1 MHDQQINQLA
11 AGEQSAVDRD
21 EQWAHAIP
29 AERQRNLCRA
39 DKRNRRRRERR
50 AWGVD
55 ACTWRRGPPRQD
67 ASAGECERHRLTQQ
81 RERAE
86 LADPTGLDERD
97 AAIGQPHT
105 RRAQFEIAVMPEEG
119 QVAVALE
126 DSVMHRMPAS
136 RLSMQKASAGEQLA
150 MHDFLVMQKTGR
162 DHPPGIQQRQFLSLD
177 QRP

>member
-1 MHDQQINQLA
+1 MHGQQINQLA

-21 EQWAHAIP
+21 EQWADAIP

-105 RRAQFEIAVMPEEG
+105 RRAQFEIAVMPEDPKPNPEPPQIESDAPEAEEQTG
-119 QVAVALE
+119 QQDDIGDFINRHVFE
-126 DSVMHRMPAS
+126 RDSVFFE
-136 RLSMQKASAGEQLA
+136 G
-150 MHDFLVMQKTGR
+150 
-162 DHPPGIQQRQFLSLD
+162 
-177 QRP
+177 